1 MIVLRDEEFCCCLLL
16 AAAAVND
23 MITFFCVGWG
33 TGGRRGV
40 RARVRFAVFPEAE
53 EFDVN
58 SRATL
63 NLDKMEQDLAGKKER
78 AFLH

>member
-1 MIVLRDEEFCCCLLL
+1 
-16 AAAAVND
+16 
-23 MITFFCVGWG
+23 
-33 TGGRRGV
+33 V